1 MENVKAVKIVQIAP
15 QIVVALQVKYAKMV
29 NA

>member
-1 MENVKAVKIVQIAP
+1 MENVKAVKIVQIVL

-29 NA
+29 LV